1 MATMKPAS
9 AAKSSA
15 EGSAEAVRASDA
27 RTAVR
32 RPNLGQWIVSLIVFA
47 IVAWG
52 LYGILTNPVMEWD
65 VVLDYLTFPS
75 VMRGL
80 WMTIQLTVVAMV
92 LGIVGG
98 VILAVMRMS
107 SNRLLKAPADLYV
120 WFFRGTPVLVQLIF
134 WYNIAIFIPEITIA
148 IPFGPELVTL
158 DTNSVVTPFIA
169 SILGLALNEAAYMCE
184 IVRGGLLSVPH
195 GQKEAAQSLGLSRA
209 RTFSRII
216 LPQAMRAIVPP
227 TGNQV
232 ISMLKGTSLVSV
244 IAMSDLLYS
253 VQAIYNQ
260 NYKVIPLL
268 VVACIW
274 YLIATTVLNFF
285 QTRIERYYGR
295 GVRR

>member
-1 MATMKPAS
+1 MTSTTRSAS
-9 AAKSSA
+9 RTPSSEPTA
-15 EGSAEAVRASDA
+15 GRASDA

-32 RPNLGQWIVSLIVFA
+32 RPQIGQWVASLLVLA
-47 IVAWG
+47 ICGWG
-52 LYGILTNPVMEWD
+52 LYGILTNPVMEWNI
-65 VVLDYLTFPS
+65 VVEYLTFPS
-75 VMRGL
+75 VLRGL
-80 WMTIQLTVVAMV
+80 WMTIQLTVIAMV

-107 SNRLLKAPADLYV
+107 SNRFLRVPADVYV

-134 WYNIAIFIPEITIA
+134 WFNIAIFIPEITIA
-148 IPFGPELVTL
+148 IPFGPEIASFDSNTL
-158 DTNSVVTPFIA
+158 VTPFVA

-195 GQKEAAQSLGLSRA
+195 GQREAAQSLGVG
-209 RTFSRII
+209 RTQSFMRII

-244 IAMSDLLYS
+244 IAMNDLLYS

-260 NYKVIPLL
+260 SYKVIPML

-274 YLIATTVLNFF
+274 YLIATSILNFF
-285 QTRIERYYGR
+285 QSRIERYYAR

>member
-1 MATMKPAS
+1 MAPMKS
-9 AAKSSA
+9 AATATSA

-47 IVAWG
+47 IVCWG

-65 VVLDYLTFPS
+65 IVLRYLTFSS
-75 VMRGL
+75 VMKGL
-80 WMTIQLTVVAMV
+80 WMTIQLTVVAMA
-92 LGIVGG
+92 LGIIGG
-98 VILAVMRMS
+98 VVLALMRMS
-107 SNRLLKAPADLYV
+107 PNRLLKAPADVFV

-134 WYNIAIFIPEITIA
+134 WYNIAIFIPQITIT
-148 IPFGPELVTL
+148 IPFGPEILSV
-158 DTNSVVTPFIA
+158 DTNTVVTPFIA

-184 IVRGGLLSVPH
+184 IVRGGLLSVQH
-195 GQKEAAQSLGLSRA
+195 GQKEAAQSLGLSRG
-209 RTFSRII
+209 RTFTRII

-274 YLIATTVLNFF
+274 YLIATTILNFF
-285 QTRIERYYGR
+285 QTRIERYYGK
-295 GVRR
+295 GARR